1 MLNAHVFKSE
11 ISSFRICFPFK
22 EHWHLQLFSEQM
34 AKELH
39 KSTKEDEILA
49 NDDYYLNTFRQ
60 SAVDFMAEALRSIH
74 A

>member
-1 MLNAHVFKSE
+1 MLKAHVFKSE

-49 NDDYYLNTFRQ
+49 NDDYKVLVF
-60 SAVDFMAEALRSIH
+60 SKADLPS
-74 A
+74 